1 MKNIEK
7 FQIPIKNN
15 KEIKDK
21 EKDFA
26 KLWQEVI
33 TNKNKKEL
41 LAVNYD
47 LPYPKEDFLTYLVT
61 NKEVVLHGSDK
72 KDIEILEPKQA
83 NDRAKEFGNKIGVYA
98 VPDSTLSIFYAI
110 KNREKISGLI
120 VSGVESDSDT
130 KEKKYE
136 FKMSKKVLDTK
147 PWTNGMVYI
156 LDKHNFQQGVDDSG
170 ELIDEWVSE
179 MPIKPL
185 AKLEVQPEDFRF
197 LNKIKS
203 LE

>member
-1 MKNIEK
+1 MNIEK

-33 TNKNKKEL
+33 TNKNKEEL

-47 LPYPKEDFLTYLVT
+47 LPYPKEDLLTYLVT

-83 NDRAKEFGNKIGVYA
+83 NDRAKEFGNKNGVY
-98 VPDSTLSIFYAI
+98 VVTDSVLPIFYAI
-110 KNREKISGLI
+110 QNREKISGLI
-120 VSGVESDSDT
+120 ISGVESDSDT

-156 LDKHNFQQGVDDSG
+156 LDKNNFQQGVDDSG